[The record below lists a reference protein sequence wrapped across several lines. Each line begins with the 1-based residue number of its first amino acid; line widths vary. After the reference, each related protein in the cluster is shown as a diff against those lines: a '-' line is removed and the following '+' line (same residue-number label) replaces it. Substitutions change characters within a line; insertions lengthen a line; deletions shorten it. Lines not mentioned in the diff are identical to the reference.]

1 MKKIT
6 LKEIKQQVS
15 TVLFDYTEE
24 FNDKLSRMIYE
35 NKNIFGKTKNEVSD
49 FIKVLKEVKL

>member
-6 LKEIKQQVS
+6 LKEIKQEVS

-35 NKNIFGKTKNEVSD
+35 NKHIFGKTKNEVSD
-49 FIKVLKEVKL
+49 FIKVLKKVKL